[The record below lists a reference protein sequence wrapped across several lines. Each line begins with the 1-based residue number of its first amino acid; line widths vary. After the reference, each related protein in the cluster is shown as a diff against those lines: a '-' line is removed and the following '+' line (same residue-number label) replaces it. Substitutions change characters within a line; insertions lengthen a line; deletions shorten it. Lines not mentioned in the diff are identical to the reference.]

1 MTSLRQIADLFAR
14 WMDAVAAF
22 VVAILR
28 RFTAPNAVELIEED
42 DGTFVVQKAGATPS
56 GRPFERVRIADGRIV
71 GAHADGV
78 EQMLRGSRADVVLR
92 SDRFLLRPLELPQRA
107 AEFLDG
113 VVRAQIDRLTP
124 WNAAD
129 AVFGWSKPRDA
140 GPDRIAVTVAA
151 TARALVLPYVQALTA
166 LGAQAVTV
174 STLLPGS
181 DAAPAPIKV
190 LEHMISGAL
199 DAARV
204 RRAVVALL
212 LVTALAAGLSF
223 GASAVVTGSL
233 SARQDELARRIAE
246 RRAAI
251 RSGRERADLASTPQR
266 ALERRKYESPSTVL
280 VLDALSQIL
289 PDHTYVIELRVEAD
303 QLRVIGIT
311 RDAPSLIRLIE
322 QNPLFSRATFF
333 APTTRSPSDPG
344 ERFHIEAHIEPMV
357 VPRS

>member
-1 MTSLRQIADLFAR
+1 MTALREIADLFGR
-14 WMDAVAAF
+14 WMDAVTAF

-28 RFTAPNAVELIEED
+28 RFTAPGAVELIEED
-42 DGTFVVQKAGATPS
+42 DGTFVVQKTGATPS
-56 GRPFERVRIADGRIV
+56 GRPFERARIADGRIV

-78 EQMLRGSRADVVLR
+78 EEMLRGSRADVVLR
-92 SDRFLLRPLELPQRA
+92 PDRFLLRPLELPQRA

-124 WNAAD
+124 WSAAD
-129 AVFGWSKPRDA
+129 AAFGWSQPREA
-140 GPDRIAVTVAA
+140 GTDRIAVTVAA
-151 TARALVLPYVQALTA
+151 TARALVLPYVHALTA

-181 DAAPAPIKV
+181 DPAPIKV
-190 LEHMISGAL
+190 FEHTISGAL

-212 LVTALAAGLSF
+212 LVAALAAGLAL
-223 GASAVVTGSL
+223 GASTVVTAGL

-266 ALERRKYESPSTVL
+266 MLERRKYESPSTVL

-289 PDHTYVIELRVEAD
+289 PDHTYVIELRIEAE

-344 ERFHIEAHIEPMV
+344 ERFHIEAHIEPMAA
-357 VPRS
+357 PRS